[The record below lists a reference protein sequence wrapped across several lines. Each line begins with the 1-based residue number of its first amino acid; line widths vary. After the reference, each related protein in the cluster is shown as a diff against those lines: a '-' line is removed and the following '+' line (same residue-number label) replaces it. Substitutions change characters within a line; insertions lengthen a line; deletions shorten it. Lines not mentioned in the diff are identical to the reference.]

1 MRIGAALLLVGAA
14 VNAVGI
20 RNQPAQQAQ
29 PAPAP
34 SG

>member
-1 MRIGAALLLVGAA
+1 MRIGAGLLLVGAV

-20 RNQPAQQAQ
+20 RNQPSPQTQ